1 MRFPGSLL
9 LLLVLL
15 GCGGEPASLRTSFIG
30 RDPAL
35 RWDRHGGLHAAYV
48 EDGPQGAAVVYR
60 QLGSSPAGPFPVS
73 PPGLKVSA
81 HGEANPALEVLPD
94 GGLLVAYPVS
104 LPGKWK
110 SEIRVQR
117 SDDGGRTWGP
127 ARLLH
132 EPRDGSHSYLSSAQT
147 PTGSVVFAWL
157 DNRSGH
163 MGLHTAASAD
173 GRTFAAARTSDP
185 KTCECCGTA
194 LLAGRQGGLWLAYR
208 ALGEG
213 NVRDIRVLR
222 AESAEEAFGGS
233 ASLSDDRWALDGCPH
248 TGARMT
254 EDPEGKLWAAWFT
267 AGGAE
272 GPGIYATSSPD
283 RGSTF
288 ASRSP
293 VALGTTVKHPEIG
306 ALPDGRIAVL
316 YEETGGSHPIL
327 FRVHDPRSGAWSAPK
342 AGSPQGAYPRL
353 ATATGKAAVAFTC
366 RAETGTRVVVAD
378 WQTFEDGKMDWSGC
392 IGEPLPEHHH
402 P

>member
-1 MRFPGSLL
+1 MRFPGSPLL
-9 LLLVLL
+9 LLALL
-15 GCGGEPASLRTSFIG
+15 GCGGEPSALRVSFPG
-30 RDPAL
+30 RDPVL
-35 RWDRHGGLHAAYV
+35 RWDPQGELHVAYV

-60 QLGSSPAGPFPVS
+60 RLGSSPAGPFPIS

-81 HGEANPALEVLPD
+81 HGETNPALEVLPD

-132 EPRDGSHSYLSSAQT
+132 EPREGSHSYLSSART

-163 MGLHTAASAD
+163 MGLQTAASTD
-173 GRTFAAARTSDP
+173 GRAFAAARTSDP
-185 KTCECCGTA
+185 RTCECCGTA
-194 LLAGRQGGLWLAYR
+194 LLAGRRGGLWLAYR

-222 AESAEEAFGGS
+222 AESAEEGFGGS
-233 ASLSDDRWALDGCPH
+233 ATLSDDRWALDGCPH

-254 EDPEGKLWAAWFT
+254 EDHDGKLWAAWFT

-272 GPGIYATSSPD
+272 GPGVYATSSPD
-283 RGSTF
+283 RGSSF
-288 ASRSP
+288 APRSP
-293 VALGTTVKHPEIG
+293 VALGTTFKHPEIG
-306 ALPDGRIAVL
+306 TLPDGRVAVL
-316 YEETGGSHPIL
+316 YEETQGAHPIL
-327 FRVHDPRSGAWSAPK
+327 FRVRNRETGDWSAPK
-342 AGSPQGAYPRL
+342 EGSLQGAYPRL
-353 ATATGKAAVAFTC
+353 ATAPAQAAVSFTC

-378 WQTFEDGKMDWSGC
+378 WQTFEEGKMDWSGC
-392 IGEPLPEHHH
+392 IDEALPEHRH